1 MTPRYFTAALLVLG
15 TLAAPVSPS
24 FAAPAAASPASSY
37 AGQETR
43 AIKALSQQEVD
54 AYLAGKGMGLA
65 KAAELNGYPG
75 PSHVLELAEP
85 LQLTEAQRAHTRA
98 LFAAMEDKAQA
109 LGRALVERE
118 RELDQLFAS
127 RSADR
132 ERLARVLGDVG
143 ALQAQ
148 VRGAHLE
155 AHIEQARILSA
166 QQIARYAELRGYA
179 SAAPA
184 QPAQQGGRGHRH

>member
-1 MTPRYFTAALLVLG
+1 MTVRHLTAALLALG
-15 TLAAPVSPS
+15 VFAGPLAAAGP
-24 FAAPAAASPASSY
+24 ASPY

-43 AIKALSQQEVD
+43 TIKALSAQEVD
-54 AYLAGKGMGLA
+54 AYLAGQGMGLA

-85 LQLTEAQRAHTRA
+85 LQLSEVQRADTRA
-98 LFAAMEDKAQA
+98 LFVAMEDKART

-118 RELDQLFAS
+118 RELDHLFAS

-132 ERLARVLGDVG
+132 ERLTRVLGEVG
-143 ALQAQ
+143 VLHAQ

-155 AHIEQARILSA
+155 AHIEQARILSDE
-166 QQIARYAELRGYA
+166 QIARYAQLRGYA
-179 SAAPA
+179 GVTRSEPA
-184 QPAQQGGRGHRH
+184 HPAGGHGHRH